1 MRCTHPRTVGFK
13 ADGKTLAWSQ
23 RERSKEYAPFQ
34 LPCGKCIE
42 CRLAYARDWAVRCV
56 HEAQM
61 HPQNSFVTLTYDDQH
76 LKDPKLVYADFQGF
90 IKRLRHVS
98 DDPLS
103 YIVAGEYGEQTKRP
117 HWHAI
122 IFNWYPKDATYF
134 RSNNRG
140 DKIYESKILTEKWQ
154 KGQAELGSVT
164 FHSAGYVA
172 RYSAKKLVHGEE
184 VEEYQPIFKVSS
196 RRAIGAAW
204 LEKYHTDIFNYGRLF
219 VGGEIGHAS
228 IPRYYTKWLKK
239 HKSAEWLRYVSQPKI
254 EIENRAR
261 DREEKEKADFIKSF
275 YSPDGRIRTP
285 KSKNQ
290 IRAELAKIRFE
301 QLQQQLKLK

>member
-1 MRCTHPRTVGFK
+1 MTVGFK

-23 RERSKEYAPFQ
+23 RDRSKEYAPFQ

-42 CRLAYARDWAVRCV
+42 CRLAYAREWAVRCV

-61 HPQNSFVTLTYDDQH
+61 HPQNAFVTLTYDDDH
-76 LKDPKLVYADFQGF
+76 LHDPKLVYSDFQAF
-90 IKRLRHVS
+90 MKRLRKGTT
-98 DDPLS
+98 DPLS
-103 YIVAGEYGEQTKRP
+103 YIVAGEYGENTKRP

-122 IFNWYPKDATYF
+122 IFNWWPRDAAYF

-184 VEEYQPIFKVSS
+184 VEEYKPIFKVSS
-196 RRAIGAAW
+196 RRAIGSSW
-204 LEKYHTDIFNYGRLF
+204 LEKYHSDIFNYGRLF

-239 HKSAEWLRYVSQPKI
+239 HKPGEWLRYVSQPKI
-254 EIENRAR
+254 ELTERAR
-261 DREEKEKADFIKSF
+261 ARQEKEDQAYYKAMTARGL
-275 YSPDGRIRTP
+275 DGFSLKT
-285 KSKNQ
+285 KNQ
-290 IRAELAKIRFE
+290 VRAELAQIRFD